1 MKYRLSEVFLILSLC
16 LLSTGCGKK
25 SVSESAPAEA
35 EKMLVGEIAESVLA
49 EMRYKRITDGNGGTV
64 QGGSDFPHEAL
75 KLDAETYKPLAVQWA
90 GIKSLDPI
98 PGHGTDT
105 FFRYKIIAELY
116 PNADS
121 AKKRDEEFDATYR
134 KHVERE
140 MEAVSKTM
148 IPVTHFA
155 HGRVFYLLT
164 TNMAASSDDNE
175 AGKLRFAL
183 LQHLTQRI
191 EFPERP

>member
-1 MKYRLSEVFLILSLC
+1 MKSVFFAIFLMLPLC
-16 LLSTGCGKK
+16 LLPLGCREKPVSKST
-25 SVSESAPAEA
+25 PAEEPA
-35 EKMLVGEIAESVLA
+35 EKMMVGEIAESVLA
-49 EMRYKRITDGNGGTV
+49 EIGYKRITDGNGGTV
-64 QGGSDFPHEAL
+64 QGGADYPHEVL
-75 KLDAETYKPLAVQWA
+75 KRDTEMHKPLSVQWA

-116 PNADS
+116 PDAET
-121 AKKRDEEFDATYR
+121 AERRDAEFDASYR
-134 KHVERE
+134 KHVARD

-148 IPVTHFA
+148 IPVAHFA

-164 TNMAASSDDNE
+164 TNMAASSDGNE

-183 LQHLTQRI
+183 LRHLTK
-191 EFPERP
+191 

>member
-1 MKYRLSEVFLILSLC
+1 MKSRFPEIFLILSTC
-16 LLSTGCGKK
+16 LLSTGCGDKPVVEK
-25 SVSESAPAEA
+25 APAEKAA
-35 EKMLVGEIAESVLA
+35 ENLLVGEIAETVLA

-64 QGGSDFPHEAL
+64 QGGGDYPHEVL
-75 KLDAETYKPLAVQWA
+75 KRDAQIYKPLAVQWA
-90 GIKSLDPI
+90 GIKSLAAI
-98 PGHGTDT
+98 PGHGSDT

-116 PNADS
+116 PDAES
-121 AKKRDEEFDATYR
+121 AMERDAEFDATYR

-164 TNMAASSDDNE
+164 TDMSASSDDNE

-183 LQHLTQRI
+183 LRHLTR
-191 EFPERP
+191 